1 MIKRLAALAM
11 TLALF
16 ICAAATAHAAQS
28 EYGDIDRL
36 YSRDG
41 NESIYISESK
51 YLYNF
56 KGDYPGVTV
65 CGYAG
70 DSKDLKIPLI
80 IMQDM
85 LHDIDLL
92 GQVQIIHNML
102 ILN

>member
-1 MIKRLAALAM
+1 MAKGSMIKRLAALAM

-51 YLYNF
+51 YLYN
-56 KGDYPGVTV
+56 
-65 CGYAG
+65 
-70 DSKDLKIPLI
+70 
-80 IMQDM
+80 
-85 LHDIDLL
+85 LL
-92 GQVQIIHNML
+92 SFLYN
-102 ILN
+102 